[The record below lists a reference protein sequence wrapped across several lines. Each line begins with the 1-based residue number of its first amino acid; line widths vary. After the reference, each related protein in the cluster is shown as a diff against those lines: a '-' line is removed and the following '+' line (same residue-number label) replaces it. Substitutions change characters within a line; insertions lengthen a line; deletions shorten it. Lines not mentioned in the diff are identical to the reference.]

1 MRRTFGSG
9 DWLLLGVGVAA
20 WLLASRP
27 QAEAP
32 APATEAVA
40 DDIAEPP
47 RMAMLAAAAAFC
59 ALLAL
64 GIIGI
69 IQVSQMR
76 ADSEVARA
84 LTGGD
89 PARAA
94 VLITRYGCGGCHT
107 VTGVPGAHGRVAPPL
122 NGLRER
128 VYLAG
133 VLRNTSG
140 NLIQWIV
147 DPHSLSP
154 RTAMP
159 ATGIS
164 GAEAADV
171 AAWLYA
177 H

>member
-20 WLLASRP
+20 WLLASRR

-76 ADSEVARA
+76 EDSEVARA

-89 PARAA
+89 PARAPE
-94 VLITRYGCGGCHT
+94 LITRYGCGGCHT
-107 VTGVPGAHGRVAPPL
+107 VAGVPGAHGRVAPPL

-133 VLRNTSG
+133 VLRNTRE